1 MNMSSNIRLLE
12 ISGGPCYT
20 QGMSLSA
27 YIDAALASARFKTLE
42 DKTCYGEIPGFK
54 GAWANAK
61 TLKKCRETLREV
73 LEDWIVL
80 KLRSDEALPAVRGK
94 RLTLPELTR
103 A

>member
-1 MNMSSNIRLLE
+1 MNVNIRPLE
-12 ISGGPCYT
+12 FSRTPCYT
-20 QGMSLSA
+20 EGMSLSA
-27 YIDAALASARFKTLE
+27 YIDAALASARFKTLD
-42 DKTCYGEIPGFK
+42 DKTFFGEIPGFK
-54 GAWANAK
+54 GVWANGK
-61 TLKKCRETLREV
+61 TAKKCRETLREV

>member
-1 MNMSSNIRLLE
+1 MSTNIRTLE
-12 ISGGPCYT
+12 FAETSCYI
-20 QGMSLSA
+20 QGMSISA

-42 DKTCYGEIPGFK
+42 DKTCYGDIPGFQ
-54 GAWANAK
+54 GVWANAK
-61 TLKKCRETLREV
+61 TVKKCRETLREV

-80 KLRSDEALPAVRGK
+80 KLRSDKALPPVRGK